1 MAIYLIRHGETPGNA
16 GRVVQTADTP
26 LSERGIRQARRLAGR
41 LERTSIAHI
50 LASDLT
56 RAAMTAEPLREVLD
70 APLALEPL
78 LQERNFGELR
88 GTPYAEL
95 EVDIFAAGFAPPG
108 GETWETFDAR
118 VDQAWR
124 RVAAVARDTKG
135 HLAVVTHGLVCFS
148 LATRHLTLPPEAEPQ
163 LGFANT
169 SLTIV
174 QAAPPHEVTLFNC
187 TAHLEG
193 EGADAA
199 SATRV

>member
-26 LSERGIRQARRLAGR
+26 LSERGILQAQRLAER
-41 LERTSIAHI
+41 LGRTSIARI
-50 LASDLT
+50 LASDLR

-70 APLALEPL
+70 APLAFEPL

-148 LATRHLTLPPEAEPQ
+148 LATRHLALPPEAEPQ

-169 SLTIV
+169 SLTIA
-174 QAAPPHEVTLFNC
+174 QAEPPHEVTLFNC

-193 EGADAA
+193 EGAADA
-199 SATRV
+199 SARA